1 MLLSYL
7 TPILAKNLINHSML
21 YSAVLSGIGE
31 DCEDEDADVVG
42 IDGNTD
48 STSVNRS
55 ETNHGQ
61 IEIVGMRQ
69 EENGT
74 ESGGKQFYYFSFSF
88 SFYGN
93 KRNAMDYEAPDAFN
107 YTLLVLSVM
116 FCLQTFS

>member
-1 MLLSYL
+1 
-7 TPILAKNLINHSML
+7 ML
-21 YSAVLSGIGE
+21 YSTVLSGIGE

-74 ESGGKQFYYFSFSF
+74 ESGGKLFYKF
-88 SFYGN
+88 
-93 KRNAMDYEAPDAFN
+93 
-107 YTLLVLSVM
+107 LLIFILISW
-116 FCLQTFS
+116 Q

>member
-1 MLLSYL
+1 M
-7 TPILAKNLINHSML
+7 INHSIL

-42 IDGNTD
+42 MDGNTD

-74 ESGGKQFYYFSFSF
+74 ESGGKQFCLFLHLIFID
-88 SFYGN
+88 GN
-93 KRNAMDYEAPDAFN
+93 KR
-107 YTLLVLSVM
+107 SVIG
-116 FCLQTFS
+116 L